1 MEPLLLLARWGSPDT
16 MGMLGRGGAAA
27 GPMSAL
33 AEASEVAAM
42 MSDLDDGMINVLIS
56 AFSEGPRAMRKEAN
70 PEEARGKG
78 LDLRRPLAHQSD
90 CRPRTQWG
98 RPERGAGG
106 VHGASPNRPAA
117 NLSCGQPA
125 ILVGS

>member
-56 AFSEGPRAMRKEAN
+56 AFSEGPRAMQKEAN

-78 LDLRRPLAHQSD
+78 LICRARSHIKLIAAPEPSGGGQREGRSPRCVPPQIGRRPTCHA
-90 CRPRTQWG
+90 
-98 RPERGAGG
+98 A
-106 VHGASPNRPAA
+106 NRPYW
-117 NLSCGQPA
+117 
-125 ILVGS
+125 

>member
-42 MSDLDDGMINVLIS
+42 MSDLDMINVLIS
-56 AFSEGPRAMRKEAN
+56 AFREGPRAMQREAN
-70 PEEARGKG
+70 PEEAQGKG
-78 LDLRRPLAHQSD
+78 LDLPPA
-90 CRPRTQWG
+90 RT
-98 RPERGAGG
+98 
-106 VHGASPNRPAA
+106 SK
-117 NLSCGQPA
+117 
-125 ILVGS
+125 

>member
-42 MSDLDDGMINVLIS
+42 MSDLDDGMINVLLFLRL
-56 AFSEGPRAMRKEAN
+56 AKDPARCRRKRIRRKQKEKASIC
-70 PEEARGKG
+70 
-78 LDLRRPLAHQSD
+78 RPLAHQSD

-98 RPERGAGG
+98 GHRPERGAESTVRPQIGRWPTC
-106 VHGASPNRPAA
+106 HAANRPY
-117 NLSCGQPA
+117 LYW
-125 ILVGS
+125 

>member
-42 MSDLDDGMINVLIS
+42 MSDLDDGMINVLFIS
-56 AFSEGPRAMRKEAN
+56 AFSEGPRAMQKEAN
-70 PEEARGKG
+70 PEEAKGKG
-78 LDLRRPLAHQSD
+78 LDLPPA
-90 CRPRTQWG
+90 RT
-98 RPERGAGG
+98 
-106 VHGASPNRPAA
+106 SK
-117 NLSCGQPA
+117 
-125 ILVGS
+125 